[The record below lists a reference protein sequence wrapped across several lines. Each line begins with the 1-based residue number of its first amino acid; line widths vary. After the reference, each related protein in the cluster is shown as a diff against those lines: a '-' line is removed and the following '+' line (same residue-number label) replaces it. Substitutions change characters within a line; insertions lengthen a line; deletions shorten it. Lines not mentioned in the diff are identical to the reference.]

1 MILKMEM
8 DIQPFSIPQYV
19 FAKSK
24 PGLKQ
29 DGFQENPKQALK
41 ELISDIL
48 DKLCIKFCK
57 DVFKQAEI
65 CDPHEM

>member
-29 DGFQENPKQALK
+29 DGFQENPK
-41 ELISDIL
+41 
-48 DKLCIKFCK
+48 
-57 DVFKQAEI
+57 
-65 CDPHEM
+65 